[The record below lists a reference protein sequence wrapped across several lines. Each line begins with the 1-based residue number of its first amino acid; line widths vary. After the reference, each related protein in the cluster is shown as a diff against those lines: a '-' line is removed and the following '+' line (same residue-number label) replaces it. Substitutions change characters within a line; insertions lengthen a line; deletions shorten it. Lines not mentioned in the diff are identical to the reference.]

1 MTRPAL
7 VDELMEALAP
17 LGDVAGRRTFGEG
30 AVYIDKRMT
39 GLIIDDELYL
49 KVDDATLPDYDGR
62 KAFTYEMNG
71 KIVTT
76 SYRQVPDDVY
86 DDPTELLRR
95 TAAAIAIAA
104 RAPILLVVV
113 VAAVVTAL
121 CRVAGWDA

>member
-17 LGDVAGRRTFGEG
+17 LGDVAVRRTFGEW

-39 GLIIDDELYL
+39 GLIVDDELYL
-49 KVDDATLPDYDGR
+49 KVDEATLPDYDGR

-76 SYRQVPDDVY
+76 LYRQVPDDVY

-104 RAPILLVVV
+104 RGR
-113 VAAVVTAL
+113 TT
-121 CRVAGWDA
+121 RGKKK